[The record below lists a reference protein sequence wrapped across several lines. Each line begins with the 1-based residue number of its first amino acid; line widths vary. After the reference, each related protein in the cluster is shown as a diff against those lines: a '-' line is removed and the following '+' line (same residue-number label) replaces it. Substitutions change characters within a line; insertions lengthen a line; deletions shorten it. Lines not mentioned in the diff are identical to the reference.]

1 MTFPQPKGSLN
12 SLSLLAN
19 MYADLLHSLETVL
32 MIITKPRETVST
44 HRGTDGAFQMGE
56 GPANALEPFGFGVVG

>member
-19 MYADLLHSLETVL
+19 TFADLLHSLETVL
-32 MIITKPRETVST
+32 
-44 HRGTDGAFQMGE
+44 
-56 GPANALEPFGFGVVG
+56 

>member
-32 MIITKPRETVST
+32 LDICLAYYNMNM
-44 HRGTDGAFQMGE
+44 F
-56 GPANALEPFGFGVVG
+56 